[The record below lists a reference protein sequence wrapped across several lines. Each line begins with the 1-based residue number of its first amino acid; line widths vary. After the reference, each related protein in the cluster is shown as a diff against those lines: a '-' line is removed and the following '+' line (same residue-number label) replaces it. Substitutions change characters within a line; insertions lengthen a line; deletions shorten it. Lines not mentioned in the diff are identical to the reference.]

1 MATAGKSS
9 ILETINKRSDILLAL
24 AVVGVIGV
32 LIIPIPAGLLDFALA
47 FNITFSLVVLL
58 TTLYITRPLELSVF
72 PGMLLVVTLMR
83 LSLNV
88 ASTRMILG
96 EAYAGE
102 VINSFGNFVV
112 QGNYVVGF
120 IIFVILII
128 IQFVVITKGAGR
140 ISEVAARFTLDAMPG
155 KQMAIDADLNAGI
168 ISEEVARERR
178 DAIGREADFYGA
190 MDGASKFV
198 RGDAIAGILIT
209 LINIVG
215 GFVIGIAI
223 NDMPAAEALRTY
235 TLLSIGDGLV
245 TQIPA
250 LLVSTASGIIVTRS
264 ASDGNMGSDLVGQ
277 LLKQPRAIM
286 VTAVMLIVFG
296 FVPGMPTFTFLVI
309 GMAVGAVGFIT
320 KEAHK
325 QQQAARDNQQSLEQ
339 KKDKAPQERPED
351 LLKVDTISVEIGYGL
366 IPMVDSNQGGDLL
379 NRIAAIRKQ
388 VAGEL
393 GIVVPPIR
401 IRDNVQL
408 KPNQYQIRLKG
419 VQVARFELM
428 PDHMLAINP
437 GTVEDHIDGFATHD
451 PAFGL
456 SATWIIPTLKEV
468 AEAKDYTVVEPS
480 AVVATHLTEIIR
492 THANEILTR
501 QDVQHLVDTLK
512 EDYPALVD
520 SSMPDPVTLGT
531 LHKVLGLLLHERIPV
546 RNLATILE
554 TIADYVPMTK
564 ESDVLAEYAR
574 MALKRQIS
582 DMYKDREG
590 KINVFTLDPV
600 IEQQLAESVQNT
612 KQGLLLV
619 LEPALS
625 DRLINQISTQADRM
639 AEAGLTPV
647 CICSPNIRLALKRF
661 VEAASPSL
669 AIVSY
674 NEIMSHV
681 ELVSIGMVK
690 LENDHQVVHS

>member
-1 MATAGKSS
+1 MTIPGKGGL
-9 ILETINKRSDILLAL
+9 LEAITKHSDIFLAL

-32 LIIPIPAGLLDFALA
+32 LVIPIPPALLDFALA

-96 EAYAGE
+96 DAYAGE

-120 IIFVILII
+120 IIFVILVI

-140 ISEVAARFTLDAMPG
+140 ISEVSARFTLDAMPG

-168 ISEEVARERR
+168 LSENQARERR
-178 DAIGREADFYGA
+178 EAISNEADFYGA

-215 GFVIGIAI
+215 GFVIGIVM
-223 NDMPAAEALRTY
+223 NDMSAADALKTY

-250 LLVSTASGIIVTRS
+250 LLVSTASGIIVTRT
-264 ASDGNMGSDLVGQ
+264 ASSGNMGSELVGQ
-277 LLKQPRAIM
+277 FVRQPRALLI
-286 VTAVMLIVFG
+286 TGGMLVIFG
-296 FVPGMPTFTFLVI
+296 MVPGMPTFTFVAI
-309 GMAVGAVGFIT
+309 GTVVSAVGFMSR
-320 KEAHK
+320 EAQKHTL
-325 QQQAARDNQQSLEQ
+325 QAEQ
-339 KKDKAPQERPED
+339 KEEAAQQKQAQTPTERPED
-351 LLKVDTISVEIGYGL
+351 LLKIDTLSVEIGYGL
-366 IPMVDSNQGGDLL
+366 IPMVDANQGGDLL
-379 NRIAAIRKQ
+379 ERISAIRKQ
-388 VAGEL
+388 IAGEL

-408 KPNQYQIRLKG
+408 KPNEYQIRLKG
-419 VQVARFELM
+419 VQVANFELM
-428 PDHMLAINP
+428 PDQLLAINP
-437 GTVEDHIDGFATHD
+437 GTVEDVIDGFATSD

-480 AVVATHLTEIIR
+480 AVVATHITELIR
-492 THANEILTR
+492 NHADEILTR
-501 QDVQHLVDTLK
+501 QDVQHLIDTLR
-512 EDYPALVD
+512 EDYPALVE
-520 SSMPDPVTLGT
+520 STIPEQVTLGT
-531 LHKVLGLLLHERIPV
+531 LHKVLGLLLHERIPI
-546 RNLATILE
+546 RDLGTILE
-554 TIADYVPMTK
+554 TLADYSSLTK
-564 ESDVLAEYAR
+564 ETDVLSEYAR

-590 KINVFTLDPV
+590 KINVFTLDPA
-600 IEQQLAESVQNT
+600 IEQQLSESVQNT

-619 LEPALS
+619 VEPALS
-625 DRLINQISTQADRM
+625 DKLIGQISTHADKMTQA
-639 AEAGLTPV
+639 GISPV

-661 VEAASPSL
+661 VEAAYSSL

-674 NEIMSHV
+674 NEIMSNV
-681 ELVSIGMVK
+681 EIVSIGMVK
-690 LENDHQVVHS
+690 LENDN